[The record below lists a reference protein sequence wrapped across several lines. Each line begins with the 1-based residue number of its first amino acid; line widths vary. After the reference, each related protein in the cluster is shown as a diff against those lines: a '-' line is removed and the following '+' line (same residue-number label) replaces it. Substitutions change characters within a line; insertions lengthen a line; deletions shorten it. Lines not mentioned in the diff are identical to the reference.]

1 MPAFN
6 LQKEAK
12 VAVDKVN
19 LVALV
24 LVIGVLAISMFATF
38 GMLPASQNEKQIS
51 ISMTAY
57 VVDSVERDIQMTAIV
72 TDSPTK

>member
-1 MPAFN
+1 VPAFN